1 MNRNRQLGLA
11 SFLTVLAAILASF
24 AIAVALIFVFS
35 KNPGQTLYYYFLGPF
50 LSRYAL
56 FNMLESSVPL
66 MFTGL
71 GIALAFNSGVTNLG
85 GEGQIFSGAL
95 VAVVVGIA
103 VPAAPR
109 ALGVLAILAGGTLAG
124 GLLAGFSGVLRRRWN
139 VSELLT
145 TYLLSSGVVYVINYL
160 ILGPLRNPQKMTI
173 ESVSIPARFMLARLA
188 PPSFLHSGLLLA
200 LAAAGAVY
208 FLVYRTHLGYE
219 LRASGSNRQF
229 ARYGGINV
237 GQYFVLPLVLSGG
250 LTGLGGAVQVVGRYQ
265 SCFTDLTAG
274 LGWNGIA
281 VALIARNNP
290 LAVVPAALLYAYLSA
305 GAKAAMINSDVTFE
319 LAAIIQA
326 VIFYLITAE
335 AAMAFFR
342 RRLNG

>member
-1 MNRNRQLGLA
+1 VNRSRRLGLA
-11 SFLTVLAAILASF
+11 SFLAVLAIILASF
-24 AIAVALIFVFS
+24 AIAVGLIFVFS

-50 LSRYAL
+50 LNRYAF
-56 FNMLESSVPL
+56 FNMLESAIPL
-66 MFTGL
+66 VFAGL

-95 VAVVVGIA
+95 AAVIIGIA

-109 ALGVLAILAGGTLAG
+109 AVGILAILAGGALCGA
-124 GLLAGFSGVLRRRWN
+124 LLAGFSGMLRRRWN

-173 ESVSIPARFMLARLA
+173 ESVTIPARFMLARLA
-188 PPSFLHSGLLLA
+188 PPSFLHSGALLA
-200 LAAAGAVY
+200 LAGAAAVY
-208 FLVYRTHLGYE
+208 FLIYRTHLGYE
-219 LRASGSNRQF
+219 LRAFGSNRQF
-229 ARYGGINV
+229 ARYGGIDV
-237 GQYFVLPLVLSGG
+237 GHYFVLPLLISGG

-290 LAVVPAALLYAYLSA
+290 LAVVPAALLFAYLSA
-305 GAKAAMINSDVTFE
+305 GAKSAMINSDVTFE
-319 LAAIIQA
+319 LAAIIQS

-335 AAMAFFR
+335 AALAFFR
-342 RRLNG
+342 RRLSA